1 MYEID
6 IYLSTVSLSYEA
18 LNKTI
23 VITGCWVF
31 EFSILNSLLFDE
43 SLCFVPLPSKCVTEQ
58 ADECKMMELLTLCNY
73 IVYSDT

>member
-31 EFSILNSLLFDE
+31 EFSILNSLLFD
-43 SLCFVPLPSKCVTEQ
+43 
-58 ADECKMMELLTLCNY
+58 
-73 IVYSDT
+73 